1 VPESGTERSRFPSGI
16 RAVCQDAPVI
26 EPIKDLEDGV
36 IGISAVGQFTIED
49 YSKVIEPAVAE
60 LEEHHDK
67 LRLLLFL
74 GPEFTG
80 FGEGAW
86 SELTDEIRHTQFHKG
101 AVVTDDHHISTGINV
116 LKWVLHG
123 DVRTFHNDEY
133 DKALHW
139 VAT

>member
-1 VPESGTERSRFPSGI
+1 
-16 RAVCQDAPVI
+16 VCQDSPVI

-86 SELTDEIRHTQFHKG
+86 SELTDEIRHTHF
-101 AVVTDDHHISTGINV
+101 
-116 LKWVLHG
+116 HG
-123 DVRTFHNDEY
+123 DQRPEVGAARGRPHVPQRRVRQGAPLGRHVTRARLSGRSAA
-133 DKALHW
+133 ALR
-139 VAT
+139 A